1 LKGFDEVDD
10 VNNGRECFSSTHV
23 KLSEEKK
30 LKKRVDQLETFCA
43 SMTPKL
49 FYQDNDF
56 DVLTLP
62 GKNANQF
69 AIELAKYIHGTHFK
83 DMVFTA
89 NGKKSRN
96 STRKLWSIDEI
107 NFFKKAVK
115 MRAKLSDKKF
125 DDRFDSFRNSVND
138 AASYERKLFKNSEN
152 AKNATQTGSQ
162 NKDDSAFLN
171 KSKKFNFEQAKVLF
185 NRKKEDEDEI
195 DLWQGEVI
203 TILSKNDENV
213 WIGLKEDKQKGFFP
227 SEFVQIINPMN
238 PNNESNPQAE

>member
-1 LKGFDEVDD
+1 MRL
-10 VNNGRECFSSTHV
+10 
-23 KLSEEKK
+23 L
-30 LKKRVDQLETFCA
+30 
-43 SMTPKL
+43 
-49 FYQDNDF
+49 
-56 DVLTLP
+56 
-62 GKNANQF
+62 
-69 AIELAKYIHGTHFK
+69 HGSHFK

-152 AKNATQTGSQ
+152 TKSSTQTGSQ
-162 NKDDSAFLN
+162 RKDDPAFLN

-185 NRKKEDEDEI
+185 NRKKENEDEI

-203 TILSKNDENV
+203 TILSKIMKMFGSV
-213 WIGLKEDKQKGFFP
+213 LKKTSKKVFFQ
-227 SEFVQIINPMN
+227 VNLYR
-238 PNNESNPQAE
+238 

>member
-1 LKGFDEVDD
+1 
-10 VNNGRECFSSTHV
+10 
-23 KLSEEKK
+23 
-30 LKKRVDQLETFCA
+30 
-43 SMTPKL
+43 MTPKL

-115 MRAKLSDKKF
+115 MRVKLSDKKF

-138 AASYERKLFKNSEN
+138 AASYERKLFKNS
-152 AKNATQTGSQ
+152 
-162 NKDDSAFLN
+162 F
-171 KSKKFNFEQAKVLF
+171 
-185 NRKKEDEDEI
+185 RI
-195 DLWQGEVI
+195 
-203 TILSKNDENV
+203 
-213 WIGLKEDKQKGFFP
+213 
-227 SEFVQIINPMN
+227 
-238 PNNESNPQAE
+238 